1 MATDTNAL
9 YEVGVMVFAKVKG
22 YPYWPAVIKGVTKT
36 DRTTKYNVTF
46 FGDENTANVKQN
58 DMCLYSEY
66 KLIHGKPKTDNFKN
80 KKFNEA
86 LKEAETFFKNP
97 SCNKSL
103 TESNSNKTLK
113 GYISQDSILESTL
126 PELEESL
133 IESELQNGEDS
144 LIMAAKLGK
153 ALLKENEAL
162 KEDNRR
168 LNFLLNSMEAKI
180 ENYSR
185 EEETYLSRVENFQQ
199 KISDMDRQLGKE
211 KQLLIDTQQIFE
223 DHDRRQAQVLND
235 YEQKI
240 KELSKEILI
249 LKKRLKTQENMSQEK
264 VLEEAGTQTDS
275 PQFSVAESTPLVTEI
290 VQLKNNHYLLE
301 QKLNR
306 LNLDS
311 QNRAE
316 NLTNQKKREAV
327 NQSHNSLKKQKI
339 NGNSKNKFSIS
350 LQVQKIKEQTTY
362 PKEPY
367 NNPVLT
373 ISDKQRPIPTC
384 IPRDK
389 GDFEVIEVE
398 AMFHRENI
406 CTMPESKDYKKPA
419 QKSNKS
425 PPCTAKLK
433 APNETYQDF
442 FDKYIEHYKATQ
454 ELTTTNE
461 KSLSPHLTTVT
472 ENTSQKNNHHFLD
485 QTQQKKIKFKNR
497 YIINS
502 NLKQT

>member
-46 FGDENTANVKQN
+46 FGDENTANFKQN

-80 KKFNEA
+80 KKFHEA

-153 ALLKENEAL
+153 ALLKENMAL
-162 KEDNRR
+162 KEDNR
-168 LNFLLNSMEAKI
+168 
-180 ENYSR
+180 
-185 EEETYLSRVENFQQ
+185 
-199 KISDMDRQLGKE
+199 
-211 KQLLIDTQQIFE
+211 
-223 DHDRRQAQVLND
+223 
-235 YEQKI
+235 
-240 KELSKEILI
+240 
-249 LKKRLKTQENMSQEK
+249 
-264 VLEEAGTQTDS
+264 
-275 PQFSVAESTPLVTEI
+275 
-290 VQLKNNHYLLE
+290 
-301 QKLNR
+301 
-306 LNLDS
+306 
-311 QNRAE
+311 
-316 NLTNQKKREAV
+316 
-327 NQSHNSLKKQKI
+327 
-339 NGNSKNKFSIS
+339 SIS

-389 GDFEVIEVE
+389 GGFEVIEVE

-406 CTMPESKDYKKPA
+406 CTMPESKDYKK
-419 QKSNKS
+419 
-425 PPCTAKLK
+425 
-433 APNETYQDF
+433 
-442 FDKYIEHYKATQ
+442 
-454 ELTTTNE
+454 
-461 KSLSPHLTTVT
+461 
-472 ENTSQKNNHHFLD
+472 TSSE
-485 QTQQKKIKFKNR
+485 I
-497 YIINS
+497 
-502 NLKQT
+502 